1 MSAQDVLD
9 GARALLSSE
18 SKWSK
23 FCSAKTAAGD
33 MVGWNHPDA
42 VAWDLYGSMR
52 KSAYNL
58 YGNDHTHMSE
68 AYDIV
73 EARIPGIA
81 KSRDFDAYNDSSTYA
96 QVMSILA

>member
-1 MSAQDVLD
+1 MSAQNVLN
-9 GARALLSSE
+9 GARALLSTE
-18 SKWSK
+18 AKWVK

-42 VAWDLYGSMR
+42 VAWDLYGAMR

-73 EARIPGIA
+73 EARIPGSA
-81 KSRDFDAYNDSSTYA
+81 KSRDFDAYNDSSTYD

>member
-1 MSAQDVLD
+1 MSAQNVLN
-9 GARALLSSE
+9 GARALLSTE
-18 SKWSK
+18 AKWVK

-42 VAWDLYGSMR
+42 VAWDLYGAMR

-73 EARIPGIA
+73 EARIPGSA
-81 KSRDFDAYNDSSTYA
+81 KSRDFDVYNDSSTYD